1 MKLSK
6 IASGVLVSSLMAASV
21 AQAAVEVSG
30 SLAFT
35 TDYKFRGLSQ
45 TSNNVAVQGSLTA
58 SHDSG
63 AYATF
68 WGSSVSGLT
77 GGSETNAVL
86 GYSGEIADVTYDVG
100 YLRYIYA
107 GANADNFG
115 TEPDYDE
122 VYASVSAKGAKL
134 GLAYSPDYF
143 GESGEFLYTYV
154 SYGTEVAGVGLSA
167 SVGLNSFLG
176 NDAEITNFFGSA
188 NNDDYVDYKIAAS
201 KSFKDVGFELAYIG
215 TNLDEDD
222 YPFGVNPEGSVV
234 LTVSKSF

>member
-6 IASGVLVSSLMAASV
+6 IASAVLVSSLMAASV

-30 SLAFT
+30 GVAFT

-45 TSNNVAVQGSLTA
+45 SSNNVAVQGSLTA
-58 SHDSG
+58 THDSG

-68 WGSSVSGLT
+68 WGSSVSGLE

-86 GYSGEIADVTYDVG
+86 GYSGEISDITYDVG

-107 GANADNFG
+107 GANDNNLG
-115 TEPDYDE
+115 TDPDYDE

-143 GESGEFLYTYV
+143 AESGEFLYTYV
-154 SYGTEVAGVGLSA
+154 SYGTEVGGIGLSA
-167 SVGLNSFLG
+167 HVGYNAFLG
-176 NDAEITNFFGSA
+176 SDAEIANFGFVNST
-188 NNDDYVDYKIAAS
+188 DDYVDYKIAAS
-201 KSFKDVGFELAYIG
+201 KSYKDVGFELAYIG
-215 TNLDEDD
+215 TDLDDD
-222 YPFGVNPEGSVV
+222 DFAGVNAEGSVV